1 MQLDF
6 IHPSPA
12 QRLLLQRPRE
22 PQLVAALT
30 DVARA
35 ALENVGLQE
44 DCTCTL

>member
-1 MQLDF
+1 MELNF
-6 IHPSPA
+6 VLPSPA
-12 QRLLLQRPRE
+12 QRLVLQRPPW